1 MAKRAGPPNGQ
12 AAQWTLRTVGG
23 GAQDVASLART
34 RIAIGT
40 RMGAGLARVRV
51 KLGLAI
57 R

>member
-34 RIAIGT
+34 RIGT